1 MNRTIYST
9 ILMLVICSVFSA
21 PFVHADPV
29 CGKDAPIVTNTQAS
43 EAYENEDYSWKIPVS
58 GGIPPYTCNATGTIP
73 SWLHINASAFSL
85 IGKPPKGL
93 TADSVSV
100 SLRISDSAVP
110 PSTIDATIIIPLRY
124 KSTISF
130 KPAISDALIV
140 IYVDGQ
146 QTDKFTNSSSTM
158 KVFPSS
164 SKHVISVDQAIQD
177 ANNTV
182 RYSTDITK
190 ISVSGISPDAAF
202 EYAPEYN
209 IKVKSN
215 IPDLPALSGSGWYK
229 QGSVVN
235 SSALS
240 SYDSTNGTQYRFA
253 FWKLPTGEVSGNQN
267 LNLTVTKQGEAVATY
282 DTYYQLAFN
291 TEHCTV
297 NGGGWYK
304 AGSSVRWN
312 VVCSDSVP
320 VAGFWGALGVE
331 MKPDVAAG
339 TAVMDG
345 PRIIT
350 ITWNPY
356 YNKIIFQIV
365 FAIVGAIIC
374 IVIGLLHQR
383 IKILITRLTNRK

>member
-1 MNRTIYST
+1 MNRTIYSI
-9 ILMLVICSVFSA
+9 ILILVICSIFSA
-21 PFVHADPV
+21 PFVHMDPV
-29 CGKDAPIVTNTQAS
+29 WGKDAPVVTNTHAT
-43 EAYENEDYSWKIPVS
+43 EAYENEDYSWIIPVS
-58 GGIPPYTCNATGTIP
+58 GGTPPYTCNITGTIP
-73 SWLHINASAFSL
+73 SWLYINTSTFSFT
-85 IGKPPKGL
+85 GKPPKAL
-93 TADSVSV
+93 AADSVSV
-100 SLRISDSAVP
+100 SLRIADSASP
-110 PSTIDATIIIPLRY
+110 PSTSDTTIVIPLRY
-124 KSTISF
+124 KSTISL
-130 KPAISDALIV
+130 KPAVSDALIV

-146 QTDKFTNSSSTM
+146 QTDKFTGSNSVM
-158 KVFPSS
+158 KVFPSA

-190 ISVSGISPDAAF
+190 ISVSGTSPDAAF
-202 EYAPEYN
+202 EYTPEYN
-209 IKVKSN
+209 IKVRSN

-229 QGSVVN
+229 QGSAVT

-253 FWKLPTGEVSGNQN
+253 FWQLPTGEVSGNQN
-267 LNLTVTKQGEAVATY
+267 LNLKVTKQGEAVATY
-282 DTYYQLAFN
+282 DTYYQLSFN
-291 TEHCTV
+291 SEHCAV

-320 VAGFWGALGVE
+320 VSGFWGALGVE
-331 MKPDVAAG
+331 LKPDVAAG
-339 TAVMDG
+339 TVVMDG
-345 PRIIT
+345 PKEIT

-383 IKILITRLTNRK
+383 IKGLITRLTNRY